1 MNATMVASG
10 TKAVPPVVSSIQDIP
25 LAKIRESKTNPRRV
39 FDDTKLAEL
48 ADNIRQHGVLQPI
61 LVRPL
66 PEGEA
71 GMYELVAGARR
82 FRASKIAKRESIP
95 ATVREL
101 TDAQAL
107 ELQVIENVQRVD
119 VHPLDEAQ
127 GYAALIELEPD
138 TYTVENIASRVGRSP
153 AYVSGRLRLIQLI
166 PEAKQ
171 AFYEDKLTVAH
182 AFEVARLQ
190 PNDQRRA
197 LQECFPHYRNAGA
210 ILKDKRAEAVTV
222 RELRGWIAR
231 EIHLDLTNAPF
242 DPQDEKL
249 LPAAGPCSR
258 CPKQTGS
265 NPLLFP
271 EMPRKASI
279 CTDRECYRAKIEA
292 LVQIQV
298 KPLLDEKGEKPLHV
312 SQAPAWQ
319 PNGHAKDVLFEGQ
332 YRRAKAKGECP
343 TTKAAVLIDGKGAG
357 SIFYLCQTEKCDVHN
372 RVTRYQPTPQEQVQR
387 KKEALAERVEKLSR
401 VRVLEAIQ
409 KKLPDVLPRPDLEM
423 VALDYFRRLGH
434 DNHRRLS
441 KLYEWEEK
449 KSKTSWGA
457 QTVDYEKIA
466 AAAAQALKA
475 ADLNRFLVVC
485 ALVSDLYCPGYN
497 PKQSLAKDSNLA
509 RTAIRHK
516 IDVGKVA
523 AAVRADLTK
532 NKKTKGGETNSKNS
546 PKTRPGRRE
555 PTKAR
560 TTK

>member
-10 TKAVPPVVSSIQDIP
+10 TKSVPTVVSSIQDIP
-25 LAKIRESKTNPRRV
+25 LAKIRESKTNPRRF
-39 FDDTKLAEL
+39 FDEAKLEEL

-61 LVRPL
+61 LLRPL

-71 GMYELVAGARR
+71 GTYELVAGTRR
-82 FRASKIAKRESIP
+82 FRASKLAKRESIP

-127 GYAALIELEPD
+127 GYAALIELQPD
-138 TYTVENIASRVGRSP
+138 TYTVESIASRVGRSP

-182 AFEVARLQ
+182 AFEIARLQ

-197 LQECFPHYRNAGA
+197 LQECFPQHRNAPA
-210 ILKDKRAEAVTV
+210 ILKDKNAEATTV
-222 RELRGWIAR
+222 RELRAWIER

-242 DPQDEKL
+242 DPQDETL
-249 LPAAGPCSR
+249 LPKAGACAP
-258 CPKQTGS
+258 CPKRTGS

-271 EMPRKASI
+271 EVRQKSI
-279 CTDRECYRAKIEA
+279 CTDRECYRAKLEA
-292 LVQIQV
+292 LVQVQV
-298 KPLLDEKGEKPLHV
+298 KPLEEKGEKPLRV

-319 PNGHAKDVLFEGQ
+319 ANGHAKDVLFEGQ
-332 YRRAKAKGECP
+332 YRKARTKGECP
-343 TTKAAVLIDGKGAG
+343 NTKAAVLIDGKDAG
-357 SIFYLCQTEKCDVHN
+357 SIFYLCLTEKCDIHN
-372 RVTRYQPTPQEQVQR
+372 RVTRYQPTPHEQAQR

-401 VRVLEAIQ
+401 LRILEAIRT
-409 KKLPDVLPRPDLEM
+409 KLPDVLSRPDMEM

-441 KLYEWEEK
+441 KLYAWEEK

-466 AAAAQALKA
+466 AVAVQGMKA

-485 ALVSDLYCPGYN
+485 ALVSDMCCPGYN
-497 PKQSLAKDSNLA
+497 PRQTLSKDSNFA
-509 RTAIRHK
+509 RTAARY
-516 IDVGKVA
+516 KVNTA
-523 AAVRADLTK
+523 TIITAVRTGLSARKLKNVSQERSKQTK
-532 NKKTKGGETNSKNS
+532 REKTK
-546 PKTRPGRRE
+546 
-555 PTKAR
+555 
-560 TTK
+560 